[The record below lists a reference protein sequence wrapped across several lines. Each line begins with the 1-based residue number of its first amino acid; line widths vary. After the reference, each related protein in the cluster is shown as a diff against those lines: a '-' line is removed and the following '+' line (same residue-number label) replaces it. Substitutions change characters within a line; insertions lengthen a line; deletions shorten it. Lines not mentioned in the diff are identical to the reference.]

1 MAIER
6 STAIGAFTDNLQAER
21 GIEELR
27 KAGFTDQQVGYITRN
42 GGTEE
47 MPAGETSNAA
57 IVRTTAGIVGGGV
70 IGGMTVAAVALLLPG
85 VGSVITGGML
95 AVALGA
101 ALIGAVTGGFV
112 STLIDMGI
120 PEDEALYYQQELAKG
135 RTLVTVK
142 TGGRY
147 QDAVVVLRQSGA
159 YDASSR
165 NLISD
170 ADVTEAIPA
179 APIPASLPP
188 VSIDADHHR

>member
-6 STAIGAFTDNLQAER
+6 STAIGVFTDNLQAER

-27 KAGFTDQQVGYITRN
+27 KAGFTDQQVGYVTRN
-42 GGTEE
+42 GGSEE
-47 MPAGETSNAA
+47 MPVGEASNAA
-57 IVRTTAGIVGGGV
+57 IVRTTAGIIGGGV
-70 IGGMTVAAVALLLPG
+70 IGSMTVAAVALLLPG

-101 ALIGAVTGGFV
+101 AVLGAVTGGLV

-147 QDAVVVLRQSGA
+147 QDAVIVLRQSRA
-159 YDASSR
+159 YDVSSR
-165 NLISD
+165 NII
-170 ADVTEAIPA
+170 AEAVMTEAIPS
-179 APIPASLPP
+179 APVPASLPAA
-188 VSIDADHHR
+188 SIDANPHN